1 MDRHQADNLFKTYS
15 RGMYNISLRMLGNPQ
30 DAEDVLQDA
39 LMQAYT
45 SLNSLKAIESF
56 GPWLK
61 RIVINHCLRFIRG
74 RINFSDLTGVEQ
86 KEESEETDLYSL
98 SMEEINQSIRQL
110 PDGCRIVFNLYLL
123 ENYSHKEVAS
133 MLGISESTSKSQY
146 QRARQLLQHQL
157 NRKMNHG

>member
-1 MDRHQADNLFKTYS
+1 VDRQLADNLFKTYS
-15 RGMYNISLRMLGNPQ
+15 RGMYNISLRMLGNRQ

-39 LMQAYT
+39 LIQAYT
-45 SLNSLKAIESF
+45 KLNSLKAIESF

-61 RIVINHCLRFIRG
+61 RIVINHCIRFIQC
-74 RINFSDLTGVEQ
+74 RINFSDLTGIDQ
-86 KEESEETDLYSL
+86 KDESEETDLYKF
-98 SMEEINQSIRQL
+98 SMEEINQSIQQL
-110 PDGCRIVFNLYLL
+110 PDGCRIVFTLYLL

-157 NRKMNHG
+157 NKKLHHG